1 MEHRIILVREWDAQM
16 SSSGCCGR
24 LGGENHELGDADT
37 YAHNRREMEA
47 MGAVYMALKRELFDV
62 DAEVV
67 IVDPRN
73 MVWLIPAI
81 LHDARRVGMPLGGTL
96 SQLARGV
103 SYNSVIADGRVLF
116 HGHVPG
122 VEEAVAAVRGQ
133 LGLSTVPA

>member
-16 SSSGCCGR
+16 SGSGCCGR
-24 LGGENHELGDADT
+24 LGGQGDELGEADT

-47 MGAVYMALKRELFDV
+47 MGAVYMALKRELFDL

-81 LHDARRVGMPLGGTL
+81 LRDARRAGIPLGGTL

-103 SYNSVIADGRVLF
+103 SYNSVIADGKVLF
-116 HGHVPG
+116 HGHIPG